1 MFSVNSESNHIFEQI
16 KQEYR
21 RNGRIE
27 LFINPAISFPL
38 EQCYINLSIVE
49 NKEQQA
55 KEKLLQHAQHSAS
68 VIGAYEEIYAVKTPI
83 DVRDIFKTCNTHEKR
98 VLVFGRAGIGKS
110 TFCRHVA
117 YQWAI
122 GSYWAQYELLALI
135 PLRQLTTDRY
145 PPGRE
150 YSLIDVIKKELFPL
164 DLTAKENEELTQQFD
179 AKKTLWILDGYD
191 EIVQTTPSH
200 LQTLL
205 EKLRKTPHHIITS
218 RPYFNTLS
226 YQVQME
232 IIGFTDE
239 NIENY
244 VHNFFHQMQDEIED
258 APLKSERLV
267 EFLKSNPNIWGVAHV
282 PVNLELI
289 CSLWSDH
296 EWSETQQLTITRLY
310 TMMAE
315 WLCRRYLTAH
325 GVSIQELSTTDVF
338 EQCEEELRFVET
350 LAFHAMKSNTILL
363 RPALLK
369 TAMDA
374 TKISRQKYSNSLNMG
389 ILKSVSKQGIST
401 QVEKNKDHYFVHLS
415 FQEYFAARYLS
426 NALQTSQTGES
437 MEFIGQQKYNQRY
450 TFLLSFTAG
459 LLSENGNER
468 CLDLFWDTLL
478 GPPVDLIG
486 IRHMQLAIA
495 CMEEIN
501 DASMFSR
508 RSILLEWIVQCL
520 RCSFDEQ
527 NSVIRDHLLLSLR
540 RSQYI
545 ASDKV
550 LTNFLIGYLEGEN
563 LEGKETALSFIQNLN
578 IQKPTNALL
587 VSVVSRLHEK
597 DAIVKSRAC
606 SALVDLGWKAATNEV
621 ISKLVSTLDDQSEEV
636 RSSACKVLGNL
647 GDKAAT
653 NGVISKLVSALDDE
667 SGEVRSSACSALLR
681 LGQTLETN
689 EVISKLV
696 SALDDQSEEVRS
708 SACYALGSLRE
719 KAATN
724 EIISKLVS
732 ALDDQSEK
740 IRSSA
745 CYALGRLGEKAATNE
760 IISKLVSA
768 LDDQSEKV
776 RMGACF
782 ALGRFGE
789 KAATNEMISKLVIA
803 FDDQSEEVRSRAC
816 YALGCLG
823 EKAATNE
830 VISKLVSALDDQSK
844 KVRSSACLALGR
856 FDEKAATNEMVS
868 KLVSALDDES
878 GEVRSSACLALACL
892 DEKAATNEM
901 ISKLV
906 SALDDQSEK
915 VRSSACLALG
925 SLREEAATNEV
936 ISKLVSALDDESG
949 EVSSSACL
957 ALVCLDEKAATN
969 EVVSK
974 LVSALDDQSEKVR
987 SSACLALGSLGDK
1000 AATNGVI
1007 SKLVSVLNDQSEEV
1021 SNSAYSALVR
1031 LGQKL
1036 GTNEMIIKLV
1046 SALDDQSGEVRSRA
1060 CYALGCF
1067 GEKAATNEIISKLVS
1082 ALDDESEEVRMGAC
1096 FALGSLGEKAATNEI
1111 ISKLVSALDDQSEEV
1126 RSRAC
1131 FALGRLDEKA
1141 ATNEVISKL
1150 VSVLNDQS
1158 EEVRSSAC
1166 FALVRL
1172 GQKLRTNEMISKLV
1186 SALDDQSEKVR
1197 SRACLALGRLDEK
1210 AATNEMIS
1218 KLVSALDDQSE
1229 KVRNIACS
1237 VLGSLG
1243 KKAATNEIV
1252 NKVLKLVND
1261 GKLDAGRCMST
1272 LKNSLSSL
1280 KVMKEIDLCSMVQFL
1295 QKHNLY
1301 YRLEN
1306 VAVQDLFSMW
1316 RETKDAGWLS
1326 LLIEFAVVNRAAV
1339 TATEVKMIVYES
1351 REPYELF
1358 IESQELFEQSI
1369 KAFTNLAERLHLR
1382 LKIPSEN

>member
-1 MFSVNSESNHIFEQI
+1 MNSESNHIFEQI

-55 KEKLLQHAQHSAS
+55 KEKLLQDAQHSAS
-68 VIGAYEEIYAVKTPI
+68 VIGAYEEIYAAKTPI
-83 DVRDIFKTCNTHEKR
+83 DVRDIFKICNTHEKR

-239 NIENY
+239 NIKNY
-244 VHNFFHQMQDEIED
+244 VHNFFYQMQDEIED

-369 TAMDA
+369 TTMDA

-508 RSILLEWIVQCL
+508 RSILLEWIVKC
-520 RCSFDEQ
+520 
-527 NSVIRDHLLLSLR
+527 LR
-540 RSQYI
+540 RSFAVYSNGLRYHILQPLRRAQTVACDPVITDFFIDCWQHGSVKVKTKISPFAGLMYKNYVPDALI
-545 ASDKV
+545 AFLISKLDDENEQAKILASDA
-550 LTNFLIGYLEGEN
+550 IGRIGE
-563 LEGKETALSFIQNLN
+563 
-578 IQKPTNALL
+578 
-587 VSVVSRLHEK
+587 
-597 DAIVKSRAC
+597 
-606 SALVDLGWKAATNEV
+606 KAATKEV
-621 ISKLVSTLDDQSEEV
+621 ISKLANALEHQSEDV
-636 RSSACKVLGNL
+636 REDACDTLRWIGE
-647 GDKAAT
+647 KAAT
-653 NGVISKLVSALDDE
+653 SEVITRLLNIVEGQNEKI
-667 SGEVRSSACSALLR
+667 RSTACFAMRGMIEKAS
-681 LGQTLETN
+681 TN
-689 EVISKLV
+689 EVILKLLNALEDERDSV
-696 SALDDQSEEVRS
+696 RWCASWILGGIDEKAVTNEVVDKLISALDDQNESVRDHACRALGDIGSKVAKNEIINKLMSTLEAECPSLRGSAS
-708 SACYALGSLRE
+708 SALGHIGTE
-719 KAATN
+719 GATN
-724 EIISKLVS
+724 ELISKLV
-732 ALDDQSEK
+732 
-740 IRSSA
+740 R
-745 CYALGRLGEKAATNE
+745 
-760 IISKLVSA
+760 
-768 LDDQSEKV
+768 
-776 RMGACF
+776 
-782 ALGRFGE
+782 
-789 KAATNEMISKLVIA
+789 
-803 FDDQSEEVRSRAC
+803 
-816 YALGCLG
+816 
-823 EKAATNE
+823 
-830 VISKLVSALDDQSK
+830 
-844 KVRSSACLALGR
+844 
-856 FDEKAATNEMVS
+856 
-868 KLVSALDDES
+868 
-878 GEVRSSACLALACL
+878 
-892 DEKAATNEM
+892 
-901 ISKLV
+901 
-906 SALDDQSEK
+906 
-915 VRSSACLALG
+915 
-925 SLREEAATNEV
+925 
-936 ISKLVSALDDESG
+936 
-949 EVSSSACL
+949 
-957 ALVCLDEKAATN
+957 
-969 EVVSK
+969 
-974 LVSALDDQSEKVR
+974 
-987 SSACLALGSLGDK
+987 
-1000 AATNGVI
+1000 
-1007 SKLVSVLNDQSEEV
+1007 
-1021 SNSAYSALVR
+1021 
-1031 LGQKL
+1031 
-1036 GTNEMIIKLV
+1036 
-1046 SALDDQSGEVRSRA
+1046 
-1060 CYALGCF
+1060 
-1067 GEKAATNEIISKLVS
+1067 
-1082 ALDDESEEVRMGAC
+1082 
-1096 FALGSLGEKAATNEI
+1096 
-1111 ISKLVSALDDQSEEV
+1111 
-1126 RSRAC
+1126 
-1131 FALGRLDEKA
+1131 
-1141 ATNEVISKL
+1141 
-1150 VSVLNDQS
+1150 
-1158 EEVRSSAC
+1158 
-1166 FALVRL
+1166 
-1172 GQKLRTNEMISKLV
+1172 
-1186 SALDDQSEKVR
+1186 
-1197 SRACLALGRLDEK
+1197 
-1210 AATNEMIS
+1210 
-1218 KLVSALDDQSE
+1218 
-1229 KVRNIACS
+1229 CS
-1237 VLGSLG
+1237 
-1243 KKAATNEIV
+1243 
-1252 NKVLKLVND
+1252 
-1261 GKLDAGRCMST
+1261 
-1272 LKNSLSSL
+1272 
-1280 KVMKEIDLCSMVQFL
+1280 
-1295 QKHNLY
+1295 
-1301 YRLEN
+1301 
-1306 VAVQDLFSMW
+1306 
-1316 RETKDAGWLS
+1316 
-1326 LLIEFAVVNRAAV
+1326 
-1339 TATEVKMIVYES
+1339 
-1351 REPYELF
+1351 
-1358 IESQELFEQSI
+1358 
-1369 KAFTNLAERLHLR
+1369 
-1382 LKIPSEN
+1382 